1 MRPYEIT
8 TDQDD
13 IVVRL
18 PRQVADEE
26 VLAKLLDYLAL
37 EAIRR
42 QSALTREDAASL
54 TKEVKQG
61 GWQQVEHLFEKE

>member
-1 MRPYEIT
+1 MRPYEIM

-13 IVVRL
+13 IIIRL

-26 VLAKLLDYLAL
+26 TLAKLLDYLEL

-42 QSALTREDAASL
+42 QSALTPEDAASL
-54 TKEVKQG
+54 IQEVKHSA
-61 GWQQVEHLFEKE
+61 WQQVKQLFKEQ